1 MQLRSIRLRALPKE
15 GSTTEMKMLLTGHR
29 ERRLTRVIFLPHS
42 PILLWPCAMFWNAK
56 KNTAGNVVE
65 IMEDLLIGDE
75 MEAKGGRRAR
85 MGEEP
90 V

>member
-1 MQLRSIRLRALPKE
+1 
-15 GSTTEMKMLLTGHR
+15 
-29 ERRLTRVIFLPHS
+29 
-42 PILLWPCAMFWNAK
+42 MFWNAK

-75 MEAKGGRRAR
+75 MKAKGGRRAR
-85 MGEEP
+85 MGEAA